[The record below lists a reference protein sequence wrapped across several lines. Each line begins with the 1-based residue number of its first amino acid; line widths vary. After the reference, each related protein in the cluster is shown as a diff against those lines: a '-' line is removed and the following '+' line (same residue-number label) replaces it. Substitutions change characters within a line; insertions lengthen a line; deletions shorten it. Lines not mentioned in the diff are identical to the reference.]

1 MIRRGRL
8 SDTAR
13 AVELLRDSRT
23 GAGFHKPDG
32 VSGFVFPFDAEY
44 AERMFLKYLSG
55 DRLLCLVLD
64 VDGVAQ
70 GLLLAHAYEH
80 EFGPVWLAQERV
92 WWIDPA
98 HRGGTAA
105 VKMLSAYEDW
115 ARGNGCKFAGMGG
128 VGGEPTVSALY
139 GRRGYRAA
147 ETHFL
152 KPL

>member
-8 SDTAR
+8 SDAPR

-32 VSGFVFPFDAEY
+32 VSGFVFPFDPEY
-44 AERMFLKYLSG
+44 AERMFLRYLAG

-80 EFGPVWLAQERV
+80 EFGPVWIAQERV

-98 HRGGTAA
+98 HRGIAA
-105 VKMLSAYEDW
+105 IKMLDAYDDW
-115 ARGNGCKFAGMGG
+115 WRSEGCSFGGMGG
-128 VGGEPTVSALY
+128 MGEDPAVRKLY
-139 GRRGYRAA
+139 ERHGYRVA

-152 KPL
+152 KAA

>member
-8 SDTAR
+8 SDAPR

-23 GAGFHKPDG
+23 GAGFHNPDG
-32 VSGFVFPFDAEY
+32 VSGFVFPFDPDY
-44 AERMFLKYLSG
+44 AERMFLRYLAG

-98 HRGGTAA
+98 HRGIAA
-105 VKMLSAYEDW
+105 IKMLDAYDDW
-115 ARGNGCKFAGMGG
+115 WRSEGCSFGGMGG
-128 VGGEPTVSALY
+128 MGEDPQVASLY
-139 GRRGYRAA
+139 RRRGYRAA
-147 ETHFL
+147 ETYFL
-152 KPL
+152 KAA

>member
-1 MIRRGRL
+1 MIRRARL
-8 SDTAR
+8 SDAPR
-13 AVELLRDSRT
+13 VVELLRDSRE
-23 GAGFHKPDG
+23 GAGFDNAAG
-32 VSGFVFPFDAEY
+32 ISGFVFPFDAEY
-44 AERMFLKYLSG
+44 AARMFVKYLSG
-55 DRLLCLVLD
+55 GPFLALVHD
-64 VDGVAQ
+64 VEGVAQ
-70 GLLLAHAYEH
+70 GVLLAHAYEH
-80 EFGPVWLAQERV
+80 EFGPVWIAQERV

-128 VGGEPTVSALY
+128 VGGEPTVSAIY

>member
-8 SDTAR
+8 SDAPR

-44 AERMFLKYLSG
+44 AERMFLRYLAG

-98 HRGGTAA
+98 HRGSAA
-105 VKMLSAYEDW
+105 IKMLDAYDDW
-115 ARGNGCKFAGMGG
+115 WRGEGCSFGGMGG
-128 VGGEPTVSALY
+128 MGEDPAVRKLY
-139 GRRGYRAA
+139 ERRGYRVA

-152 KPL
+152 KAA